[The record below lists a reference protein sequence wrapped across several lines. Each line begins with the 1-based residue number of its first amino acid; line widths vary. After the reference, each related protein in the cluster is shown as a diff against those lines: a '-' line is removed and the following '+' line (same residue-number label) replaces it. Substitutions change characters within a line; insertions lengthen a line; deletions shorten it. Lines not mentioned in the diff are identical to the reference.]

1 MKVTKAIGALFI
13 LIGLSFAIFGI
24 AKYIS
29 ILTEKDERIYTTA
42 KIVRIEDQETGD
54 PEFPLDHTTYVEL
67 EVNGE
72 RITTKLNTYKS
83 SFKIGDQIDIYYF
96 ANDTYIVYE
105 DGSDIFYM
113 IVSLFGVVFAAMG
126 TIFVFRK
133 NK

>member
-13 LIGLSFAIFGI
+13 LIGLSFAIFGT

-29 ILTEKDERIYTTA
+29 ILTEKDERIYTNA
-42 KIVRIEDQETGD
+42 HIVRIEDQETGD

-96 ANDTYIVYE
+96 TNNTQIVYE